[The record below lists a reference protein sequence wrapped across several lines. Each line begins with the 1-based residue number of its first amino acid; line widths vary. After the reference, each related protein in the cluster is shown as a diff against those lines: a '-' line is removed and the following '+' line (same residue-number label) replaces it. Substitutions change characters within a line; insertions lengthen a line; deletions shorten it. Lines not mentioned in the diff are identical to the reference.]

1 MSIHINCPSCHT
13 ISSLTLSK
21 LPAQI
26 PVSTRPAF
34 REHPS
39 PTADLS
45 DIPMDGVI
53 RRAFAIA
60 IREQEKTQNRMARHG
75 HGHHISGHV
84 VNPTYAGSPI
94 QPIPHGQSEQV
105 FWQNLGIPTRNKGD
119 AHYAIHRAVLYAYDK
134 GYDDAKKS
142 RVKYHHFKQVLDEAD
157 RKEFAELRDRLGR
170 ERKDLTRTYIDGLT
184 ASQIRESIVEAVG
197 ARQRHHGGHRDRHAR
212 RHGDRSRARSHRR
225 NRSPRRNYRNRERRF
240 DDTDSSESYGD
251 DDYDYP

>member
-13 ISSLTLSK
+13 ISSLTLPK
-21 LPAQI
+21 LPPQI
-26 PVSTRPAF
+26 PISTRPAF

-39 PTADLS
+39 PIADLS
-45 DIPMDGVI
+45 DIPMDSVL
-53 RRAFAIA
+53 RRACAI
-60 IREQEKTQNRMARHG
+60 IRDQEAAQNRMARHG
-75 HGHHISGHV
+75 RGHHISGHV
-84 VNPTYAGSPI
+84 VN
-94 QPIPHGQSEQV
+94 QPIPHGQSEQA

-119 AHYAIHRAVLYAYDK
+119 AQYAIHRAVLYAYDK

-142 RVKYHHFKQVLDEAD
+142 RVKYLHFKQVLDEAD
-157 RKEFAELRDRLGR
+157 RKEFAELKDRLGR

-212 RHGDRSRARSHRR
+212 RNGDRSRARSHRR
-225 NRSPRRNYRNRERRF
+225 NPSPRRNYRNRERRF